1 MSIFGNI
8 RSAIFPSGTKPAPL
22 AAVPLN
28 DAKDSVAPRKEPAP
42 AGEAGDR
49 ASTDAWA
56 RKLAAKGGRVP
67 DDLQ

>member
-1 MSIFGNI
+1 
-8 RSAIFPSGTKPAPL
+8 
-22 AAVPLN
+22 VPLS
-28 DAKDSVAPRKEPAP
+28 DPKDSVAPRKEPAP

>member
-8 RSAIFPSGTKPAPL
+8 RSAIFPSGTKAAPP

-28 DAKDSVAPRKEPAP
+28 DPKDSVAERKRPTYA
-42 AGEAGDR
+42 AGGDR
-49 ASTDAWA
+49 ASTEVRA
-56 RKLAAKGGRVP
+56 RKLAAKGDKVP